1 MSNLRRVL
9 GREVV
14 DGIGFGEKAPTLLLV
29 PVMVNTTAA
38 TRVAARLTTS
48 AAVAAAQKA
57 KEVNERYGL
66 TTKVKAAASSAY
78 SKAAEIENKHKVSS
92 KVGGALSA
100 GLTSFTKAMG
110 GKESGKESAKN
121 LPSVPR

>member
-1 MSNLRRVL
+1 M
-9 GREVV
+9 
-14 DGIGFGEKAPTLLLV
+14 
-29 PVMVNTTAA
+29 
-38 TRVAARLTTS
+38 
-48 AAVAAAQKA
+48 
-57 KEVNERYGL
+57 NERYGL
-66 TTKVKAAASSAY
+66 TTKAKAAASSAY